1 MKVKALEWI
10 IRSYDP
16 GHEIAETPFGQ
27 YVITQTIEGKFIVE
41 FRLGSS
47 YRRVPSEKEMSFQEA
62 KSLAQ
67 KDFSDRVWDCF
78 HIEFVG
84 YTHATFGQGS

>member
-1 MKVKALEWI
+1 MRVKALLWI

-16 GHEIAETPFGQ
+16 DHEVAETPFGQ
-27 YVITQTIEGKFIVE
+27 YVITKTVEERFIVE
-41 FRLGSS
+41 FCIGSS

-78 HIEFVG
+78 HLEFVG
-84 YTHATFGQGS
+84 YTHANFG